1 MKLNPLCMCCAANKQ
16 EKKIRKFPDMAR
28 KTEYMQKVM
37 TLIGNPGEN
46 ACTPSLSADL
56 RKLYRE
62 FWGEPAED
70 YAAEKKEFNS
80 LMLGLES
87 NIEKNIRFSDD
98 ALKAALLYSRI
109 GNYIDFA
116 ALSKVDR
123 NTILNLIHRENK
135 DPLDPVEY
143 GHLKEDLSQAARLV
157 YITDN
162 CGEIVLDKLVI
173 KVLKSYYPN
182 LDITVIVRGF
192 PVVNDAT
199 MEDALE
205 TGLADLVTVIG
216 NGSNAPGTWLPGISK
231 EARKCIEEADVV
243 IAKGQGNFESLHECG
258 LNIYYLFL
266 CKCDWFQ
273 QRFHAKPL
281 QGMFLNERRIITD

>member
-62 FWGEPAED
+62 FWGEPTED
-70 YAAEKKEFNS
+70 YTTEKKEFNS

-98 ALKAALLYSRI
+98 ALKTALLYSRI

-173 KVLKSYYPN
+173 KVLKSYYPD

-216 NGSNAPGTWLPGISK
+216 NGSGAPGTWLPGISK

>member
-1 MKLNPLCMCCAANKQ
+1 MCCAANKQ

-70 YAAEKKEFNS
+70 YTAEKKEFNS

-143 GHLKEDLSQAARLV
+143 GHLKADLSQAARLV

-173 KVLKSYYPN
+173 KVLKSYYPD

-216 NGSNAPGTWLPGISK
+216 NGSDAPGTWLPGISK

>member
-46 ACTPSLSADL
+46 ACTPSISADL

-62 FWGEPAED
+62 FWEEPAED
-70 YAAEKKEFNS
+70 YTAEKKEFNS

-98 ALKAALLYSRI
+98 ALKTALLYSRI

-143 GHLKEDLSQAARLV
+143 EHLKEDLSQASRLV

-173 KVLKSYYPN
+173 KVLKSYYPD

-192 PVVNDAT
+192 PVINDAT

-205 TGLADLVTVIG
+205 TGLTDLVTVID
-216 NGSNAPGTWLPGISK
+216 NGSNTPGTWLPGISK
-231 EARKCIEEADVV
+231 EARACIEEADVI

-273 QRFHAKPL
+273 QRFHARPL

>member
-70 YAAEKKEFNS
+70 YTAEKKEFNS

-109 GNYIDFA
+109 GNYIDLA

-216 NGSNAPGTWLPGISK
+216 NGSDAPGTWLPGISK

>member
-37 TLIGNPGEN
+37 TLLGNPGEN

-70 YAAEKKEFNS
+70 YTAEKKEFNY

-98 ALKAALLYSRI
+98 ALKTALLYSRI

-173 KVLKSYYPN
+173 KVLKSYYPD

-199 MEDALE
+199 MKDALE
-205 TGLADLVTVIG
+205 TGLADVVTVIG
-216 NGSNAPGTWLPGISK
+216 NGSDAPGTWLPGISK

-273 QRFHAKPL
+273 QRFHARPL

>member
-1 MKLNPLCMCCAANKQ
+1 MCCAANKQ

>member
-1 MKLNPLCMCCAANKQ
+1 MCCAANKQ

-37 TLIGNPGEN
+37 TLLGNPDEN

-70 YAAEKKEFNS
+70 YTTEKKEFNS

-98 ALKAALLYSRI
+98 ALKTALLYSRI

-216 NGSNAPGTWLPGISK
+216 NGSDAPGTWLPGISK

>member
-37 TLIGNPGEN
+37 TLLGNPGEN

-56 RKLYRE
+56 RKLYRK

-70 YAAEKKEFNS
+70 YTAEKKEFNS

-98 ALKAALLYSRI
+98 ALKTALLYSRI

-173 KVLKSYYPN
+173 KVLKSYYPD

-216 NGSNAPGTWLPGISK
+216 NGSDAPGTWLPGISK
-231 EARKCIEEADVV
+231 EARKYIEEADVV
-243 IAKGQGNFESLHECG
+243 IAKGQGNFESLYECG

-281 QGMFLNERRIITD
+281 QGIFLNERRIITD

>member
-1 MKLNPLCMCCAANKQ
+1 MCCAANKQ

-56 RKLYRE
+56 RKLYGE
-62 FWGEPAED
+62 FWGQPAED
-70 YAAEKKEFNS
+70 YTAEKKEFNS

-98 ALKAALLYSRI
+98 ALKTALLYSRI

-173 KVLKSYYPN
+173 KVLKSYYPD

-216 NGSNAPGTWLPGISK
+216 NGSGAPGTWLPDISK

>member
-70 YAAEKKEFNS
+70 YTAEKKEFNS

-98 ALKAALLYSRI
+98 ALKTALLYSRI

-143 GHLKEDLSQAARLV
+143 GHLKVDLSQAARLV
-157 YITDN
+157 YLTDN

-173 KVLKSYYPN
+173 KVLKSYYPD

-216 NGSNAPGTWLPGISK
+216 NGSGAPGTWLPGISK

>member
-1 MKLNPLCMCCAANKQ
+1 MCCAANKQ

-62 FWGEPAED
+62 FWDEPAED
-70 YAAEKKEFNS
+70 YTTEKKEFNS

-98 ALKAALLYSRI
+98 ALKTALLYSRI

-216 NGSNAPGTWLPGISK
+216 NGSGAPGTWLPGISK

>member
-1 MKLNPLCMCCAANKQ
+1 MKMNPLCMCCAVNRQ
-16 EKKIRKFPDMAR
+16 EQKIRKFSDMAR
-28 KTEYMQKVM
+28 KTEYMKKVM
-37 TLIGNPGEN
+37 SHIGSLGEG
-46 ACTPSLSADL
+46 ACAPSISADL
-56 RKLYRE
+56 RRLYTD

-70 YAAEKKEFNS
+70 FSSEKKEFND

-87 NIEKNIRFSDD
+87 TLEKNIRFSDD
-98 ALKAALLYSRI
+98 SLKTALLYSRV

-123 NTILNLIHRENK
+123 NTVLNLIHRENQ
-135 DPLDPVEY
+135 DPLDPSEY
-143 GHLKEDLSQAARLV
+143 QHLLDDLAGASSLL

-173 KVLKSYYPN
+173 KILKSYYPD
-182 LDITVIVRGF
+182 LDITVMVRGF
-192 PVVNDAT
+192 PVINDAT
-199 MEDALE
+199 MEDARE
-205 TGLADLVTVIG
+205 TGLTDLVRVID

-231 EARKCIEEADVV
+231 EARKALDNADVI
-243 IAKGQGNFESLHECG
+243 IAKGQGNFESLFECG

-281 QGMFLNERRIITD
+281 QGMFLNERRIPAE

>member
-1 MKLNPLCMCCAANKQ
+1 MCCAANKQ

-62 FWGEPAED
+62 FWSEPVED
-70 YAAEKKEFNS
+70 YTAEKKEFNS

-98 ALKAALLYSRI
+98 ALKTALLYSRI

-162 CGEIVLDKLVI
+162 CGEIVLDKI
-173 KVLKSYYPN
+173 AIQILKKIFPN
-182 LDITVIVRGF
+182 IRITALVRGL
-192 PVVNDAT
+192 PAGNDAT
-199 MEDALE
+199 MEDAE
-205 TGLADLVTVIG
+205 FCGLTDVVPVLG
-216 NGSNAPGTWLPGISK
+216 NGNDVGGTWLHGISTH
-231 EARKCIEEADVV
+231 ARELLYNADVI
-243 IAKGQGNFESLHECG
+243 IAKGQGNYETLHGCG

-273 QRFHAKPL
+273 QLFHAKLL
-281 QGMFLNERRIITD
+281 QGMFVNEKRAPKATAFSSD

>member
-16 EKKIRKFPDMAR
+16 EKKIRKFSDMAR

-37 TLIGNPGEN
+37 AYIGNPGED
-46 ACTPSLSADL
+46 ACTPSISADL
-56 RKLYRE
+56 RKLYTE

-70 YAAEKKEFNS
+70 YTAEKKEFNA
-80 LMLGLES
+80 LMLSLES

-98 ALKAALLYSRI
+98 ALKTALLYSRI

-116 ALSKVDR
+116 ALSSVDR

-143 GHLKEDLSQAARLV
+143 EHLKEDLSQASRLV

-173 KVLKSYYPN
+173 KVLKSYYPD

-205 TGLADLVTVIG
+205 TGLTDLVTVIG

-231 EARKCIEEADVV
+231 EARKYIEEADVI

-273 QRFHAKPL
+273 QRFHARPL

>member
-1 MKLNPLCMCCAANKQ
+1 MCCAANKQ

-70 YAAEKKEFNS
+70 YTAEKKEFNF

-98 ALKAALLYSRI
+98 ALKTALLYSRI

-173 KVLKSYYPN
+173 KVLKSYYPD

-216 NGSNAPGTWLPGISK
+216 NGSGAPGTWLPGISK